1 MITVGA
7 SRVRAML
14 SQRVDAP
21 LSDSADVTG
30 VAQRAASA
38 SSSETTA
45 TEAES

>member
-21 LSDSADVTG
+21 LSDSADVTR
-30 VAQRAASA
+30 VAQRTASA
-38 SSSETTA
+38 SASERTA